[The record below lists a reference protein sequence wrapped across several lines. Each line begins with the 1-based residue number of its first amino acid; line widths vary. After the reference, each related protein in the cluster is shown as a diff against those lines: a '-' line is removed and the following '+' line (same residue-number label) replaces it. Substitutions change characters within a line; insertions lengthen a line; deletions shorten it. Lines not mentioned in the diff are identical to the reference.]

1 MLLLDCCPNVWGEE
15 AAARV
20 QGASKVT
27 ATTLVETVSVGQEGR
42 CILCDE
48 AMTVC
53 GDEQ

>member
-1 MLLLDCCPNVWGEE
+1 MWGEE

-20 QGASKVT
+20 QGASEVT
-27 ATTLVETVSVGQEGR
+27 ATEPGEAVSVGQEGR

-53 GDEQ
+53 GDER

>member
-1 MLLLDCCPNVWGEE
+1 MWGEE

-20 QGASKVT
+20 QGASKVMAT
-27 ATTLVETVSVGQEGR
+27 ALVETVSVGQEGS

-48 AMTVC
+48 AVTVC

>member
-1 MLLLDCCPNVWGEE
+1 MWGEE

-20 QGASKVT
+20 QGASEVT
-27 ATTLVETVSVGQEGR
+27 ATEPGEAVSVGQEGR